1 MGRKTAATRP
11 LPGESDTVRD
21 GMRLYWEVA
30 RRALQRQLA
39 YRTENLAGLV
49 TNIFFGYVRAAL
61 LVAAYQNN
69 TTSNL
74 AGYDTQ
80 GAATYAWITQALIMV
95 VALWG
100 WWDV

>member
-39 YRTENLAGLV
+39 YRTENLAGAV
-49 TNIFFGYVRAAL
+49 TNIFFGYLRAT
-61 LVAAYQNN
+61 V
-69 TTSNL
+69 
-74 AGYDTQ
+74 DKVV
-80 GAATYAWITQALIMV
+80 V
-95 VALWG
+95 VAVALASGTVIYFAIFVLGATFCFWT
-100 WWDV
+100 VQAKEATHVYT